1 MMTTGKLTAVGV
13 LGMVVVLAGCAG
25 QTALR
30 QGAALDRSSAPQLSA
45 EDHRAAARLY
55 QREAARLDAA
65 AQQYQEEAAGL
76 RPKEDPK
83 GNRRAGLQT
92 ALGETRRRASAL
104 QVLAAGHQGQAQ
116 TMTGQQG
123 RE

>member
-13 LGMVVVLAGCAG
+13 LGMVVVMAGCAG
-25 QTALR
+25 ETALR
-30 QGAALDRSSAPQLSA
+30 QRAHLDRSSKPHLSA
-45 EDHRAAARLY
+45 EDHRAAALLY
-55 QREAARLDAA
+55 QREAARLEADV
-65 AQQYQEEAAGL
+65 QRYQEEAAGL
-76 RPKEDPK
+76 RPEEDPK

-92 ALGETRRRASAL
+92 ALGETRRRASDL
-104 QVLAAGHQGQAQ
+104 QALAAGHQGQAQ

>member
-30 QGAALDRSSAPQLSA
+30 QDASMDRSSAPQLSA

-65 AQQYQEEAAGL
+65 AQQYQEEAAEL
-76 RPKEDPK
+76 RPQEDPK

-92 ALGETRRRASAL
+92 ALGETRRRASNLMA
-104 QVLAAGHQGQAQ
+104 LAAGHQGQAQ
-116 TMTGQQG
+116 TTTGQQG